1 MSTLLL
7 ALLAPLAQEA
17 APGIAWT
24 ARTVE
29 HLYNRAA
36 FGARPDEITSALAG
50 TPEALVDAL
59 IEGFAEDE
67 RIFPYEVIHRPDP
80 EDFAD
85 QHEYFAACAD
95 RRRRERTVISDYAAW
110 WVEAMV
116 AGKDPLREKMVLF
129 WHNHL
134 VSSAADVK
142 SYVAMIRQ
150 NELFRR
156 EALGSFSRLLH
167 AIASDPA
174 MMVYLDNDQNVV
186 GNPNENLAREIME
199 LFALGIGN
207 YTEQDIREGARALT
221 GWKTDD
227 IATQPR
233 FLPKLH
239 DKGEKTI
246 LGRKGNFG
254 ADDFVDI
261 LLEQP
266 ACPRFIAFKLLRYFE
281 GVEPEAA
288 RLAEYA
294 DYLKSEDYEL
304 APFLRKL
311 FLDPRFYRDE
321 IVGQRIAGPV
331 EFVIGSARRLGASFP
346 PKLLWLAASHTGQR
360 LFEPP
365 NVKGWEEGEAWIRTS
380 TLLGRGNVAGLL
392 LGIAKPTDVLQE
404 ERHDGQSLMDDSRIT
419 GYVPELSVTALASRF
434 AAGGD
439 AQLVARLCD
448 ELLPV
453 PLTEASRAVLV
464 EFLAGERKALGLA
477 EDRLLGGGEKT
488 EEVLRRLA
496 HLILSLPEAQLS

>member
-1 MSTLLL
+1 MNTLLF
-7 ALLAPLAQEA
+7 ALVVPIAQEPSA
-17 APGIAWT
+17 GFEWN
-24 ARTVE
+24 ARNAE

-36 FGARPDEITSALAG
+36 FGARPEEIAQALER
-50 TPEALVDAL
+50 PPQALVDAL
-59 IEGFAEDE
+59 LEGFTEEE
-67 RIFPYEVIHRPDP
+67 RLFPYEVIHRPDP
-80 EDFAD
+80 KAFPD
-85 QHEYFAACAD
+85 QKDYFEACAE
-95 RRRRERTVISDYAAW
+95 RRRRERKVIADYASW
-110 WVEAMV
+110 WVEGMV
-116 AGKDPLREKMVLF
+116 TSRDPLREKMVLF

-134 VSSAADVK
+134 VSSVADVK

-156 EALGSFSRLLH
+156 EALGNFSRLLH

-174 MMVYLDNDQNVV
+174 MMIYLDNDQNVV

-207 YTEQDIREGARALT
+207 YTEQDIKEGARALT

-227 IATQPR
+227 IATQAR
-233 FLPKLH
+233 FLPKLY

-246 LGRKGNFG
+246 LGKTGAFG

-261 LLEQP
+261 LLDQP

-288 RLAEYA
+288 RLSEYTS
-294 DYLKSEDYEL
+294 YLREQDYEL

-321 IVGQRIAGPV
+321 IVCQRIAGPV
-331 EFVIGSARRLGASFP
+331 EFVVGCARRLGGEFP
-346 PKLLWLAASHTGQR
+346 PKLLMLGAAHLGQR

-380 TLLGRGNVAGLL
+380 TFLGRGNVAGVLM
-392 LGIAKPTDVLQE
+392 GVAKPTAVIVE
-404 ERHDGQSLMDDSRIT
+404 ERFDGQALTDDEIVSGYAPRLDLT
-419 GYVPELSVTALASRF
+419 GTVRRLGAKADAEIVSRF
-434 AAGGD
+434 AD
-439 AQLVARLCD
+439 R
-448 ELLPV
+448 LLPV
-453 PLTEASRAVLV
+453 PLTAPSQAVLV
-464 EFLAGERKALGLA
+464 EFLAAERAQLGLA
-477 EDRLLGGGEKT
+477 DGQLLGAGAKT
-488 EEVLRRLA
+488 EDVLRRLA